1 MKTKQLLTVLTA
13 AIFAIAISS
22 CKKTNNGASADEVET
37 TFELSSDQA
46 VADNLTQDDND
57 VVVEA
62 TTSADLAGTSPATPP
77 GGPGGPVITGNFLGG
92 CAVVTV
98 TGNFPA
104 KNIQIDFG
112 TGCTSPWGVVR
123 KGIINIVLTDS
134 LRKTGSTATVTFNN
148 YYVNGFKK
156 EGTIIWTNTTVSGS
170 GTPSFRRQVQN
181 GKITAPSGA
190 YWLHTADISIT
201 QTAGAS
207 TPNNLTDDVFSIS
220 GTRTVTNPAGKT
232 RTSTTQS
239 PLQKKAIC
247 ANVDQG
253 VVRVE
258 GPNHYAIID
267 FGNGTCDNLATISID
282 GRTPRTIILR

>member
-13 AIFAIAISS
+13 AIFAVAISS
-22 CKKTNNGASADEVET
+22 CKKTSNGASAEEIET
-37 TFELSSDQA
+37 TFELSGDQA

-62 TTSADLAGTSPATPP
+62 TTNADLAGTSPASPS
-77 GGPGGPVITGNFLGG
+77 GPGGPVVTGNFLGS
-92 CAVVTV
+92 CAVVTI
-98 TGNFPA
+98 TGSFPA
-104 KNIQIDFG
+104 KNIKIDFG

-134 LRKTGSTATVTFNN
+134 LRKTGATATVTFDN

-156 EGTIIWTNTTVSGS
+156 EGTIIWTNTTVAGS

-181 GKITAPSGA
+181 GKITSPAGV
-190 YWLHTADISIT
+190 YWLHTADINIT

-207 TPNNLTDDVFSIS
+207 TPNNLTDDIFSIT

-232 RTSTTQS
+232 RTSTTQTA
-239 PLQKKAIC
+239 LQKKAAC

-253 VVRVE
+253 VVRVDA
-258 GPNHYAIID
+258 PNHYALID

>member
-1 MKTKQLLTVLTA
+1 MKTKNLLAVFTLLILT
-13 AIFAIAISS
+13 ISS
-22 CKKTNNGASADEVET
+22 CKKNTETKAEEIET
-37 TFELSSDQA
+37 TFELSGDQA

-57 VVVEA
+57 VVIEA
-62 TTSADLAGTSPATPP
+62 TTNADLAGTSPATPP
-77 GGPGGPVITGNFLGG
+77 TPPGPVVTGNFLGG

-98 TGNFPA
+98 TGSFPA
-104 KNIQIDFG
+104 KNIKIDFG

-134 LRKTGSTATVTFNN
+134 IRKTGSTATVTFDN
-148 YYVNGFKK
+148 YYVNGFKR
-156 EGTIIWTNTTVSGS
+156 EGTIIWTNTTVANS

-181 GKITAPSGA
+181 GKITSPSGA
-190 YWLHTADISIT
+190 YWLHTADINIT

-207 TPNNLTDDVFSIS
+207 TPNNLTDDIFSIA

-232 RTSTTQS
+232 RTSTTQT
-239 PLQKKAIC
+239 PLQKKTAC

-253 VVRVE
+253 VVKVE
-258 GPNHYAIID
+258 GPNHYALID
-267 FGNGTCDNLATISID
+267 FGNGTCDKEATISID

>member
-1 MKTKQLLTVLTA
+1 MKTKHLLTVLSA
-13 AIFAIAISS
+13 AMLTLAISS
-22 CKKTNNGASADEVET
+22 CKKTNNETAADEIET

-62 TTSADLAGTSPATPP
+62 TTNADLAGTSPAGPA
-77 GGPGGPVITGNFLGG
+77 GPGGPVLTGNFLGN
-92 CAVVTV
+92 CAVVTI
-98 TGNFPA
+98 TGSFPA
-104 KNIQIDFG
+104 KNIKIDFG

-134 LRKTGSTATVTFNN
+134 LRKTGSTATVTFDN

-156 EGTIIWTNTTVSGS
+156 EGTIIWTNTTVAGS
-170 GTPSFRRQVQN
+170 GTPAFRRQVQN
-181 GKITAPSGA
+181 GKITSPTGA

-207 TPNNLTDDVFSIS
+207 TPNNLTDDIFSIT

-232 RTSTTQS
+232 RTSTTQTA
-239 PLQKKAIC
+239 LQKKAIC

-253 VVRVE
+253 VVKVQA
-258 GPNHYAIID
+258 PNHYALID